1 MLNKI
6 KKWLPTKR
14 KLMQLYFALLFNANL
29 KGFVSGKI
37 YKGNSKIICAPGINC
52 YSCPGAVGA
61 CPLGSLQGSYQS
73 HNAFFYVGG
82 ILLLY
87 CILFGRMICGWLC
100 PFGLVQE
107 LAYKVKTPKVR
118 KSPVTRVLSWLK
130 YVLLVFFVVIIPLM
144 YALRDM
150 PLPPF
155 CKYICPAGTLE
166 GGVGLLSVA
175 SNESRYFPMLGP
187 LFTWKFLLMVSTLV
201 GCVFI
206 FRLFCRFFCPLGALY
221 GLFNKLSIFGV
232 KVDNSKCTQCGLCK
246 TKCKMDIREVGDHEC
261 ISCGDC
267 VSECP
272 TQAIIWKG
280 PKILLKA
287 NETITKE
294 EHQKAKTVTRI
305 ISAVL
310 MLAILG
316 GAIAYYWTRPET
328 NNLPIASQ
336 QQQAQQQ
343 PTVPGL
349 ELGFE
354 VGDLCYSYD
363 LTIIDENGDTGVTED
378 PATSGKITVINFWG
392 TWCNPCVAELPHF
405 EEIAKEYGD
414 AVKVYAVHSAGDSH
428 TAPEFL
434 AKNYPDSAIIFGR
447 DIGADE
453 KAFDG
458 MYYLML
464 DGDGSYP
471 YTFVLDEEGVIRM
484 VRVGSVTYEELKTA
498 IESIMNP

>member
-1 MLNKI
+1 MLKKI

-61 CPLGSLQGSYQS
+61 CPLGSLQGAYQS
-73 HNAFFYVGG
+73 HNALFYVGG

-87 CILFGRMICGWLC
+87 CIMFGRMICGWLC

-107 LAYKVKTPKVR
+107 VAYKVKTPKVR
-118 KSPVTRVLSWLK
+118 KSPVTRALSWFK

-166 GGVGLLSVA
+166 GGIGLLSVPA
-175 SNESRYFPMLGP
+175 NEGRYFQMLGP
-187 LFTWKFLLMVSTLV
+187 LFTWKFLLMVSTIV

-206 FRLFCRFFCPLGALY
+206 FRLFCRFICPLGALY
-221 GLFNKLSIFGV
+221 GLFNKLSIFGI

-246 TKCKMDIREVGDHEC
+246 TKCKVDIRHVGDHEC
-261 ISCGDC
+261 ISCGEC
-267 VSECP
+267 VAECP

-294 EHQKAKTVTRI
+294 EHQTAKKITRI

-310 MLAILG
+310 LVGILA
-316 GAIAYYWTRPET
+316 GAITYYWTRPET
-328 NNLPIASQ
+328 NNLPLNVQ
-336 QQQAQQQ
+336 QQQQNQ
-343 PTVPGL
+343 PTEPGL
-349 ELGFE
+349 QRGNQ
-354 VGDLCYSYD
+354 VGNLCYAYD
-363 LTIIDENGDTGVTED
+363 LTLVDKNGDTGTKEN
-378 PATSGKITVINFWG
+378 PAASGKVTVINFWG

-405 EEIAKEYGD
+405 DQVAKDYAD
-414 AVKVYAVHSAGDSH
+414 SVVVYAVHSAGDSE
-428 TAPEFL
+428 TAPEFITN
-434 AKNYPDSAIIFGR
+434 KYPDSPIRFAR
-447 DIGADE
+447 DIGE
-453 KAFDG
+453 EWNG
-458 MYYLML
+458 EYYALL
-464 DGDGSYP
+464 GCVDAYP
-471 YTFVLDEEGVIRM
+471 YTFILDSDGVIRNIYT
-484 VRVGSVTYEELKTA
+484 GSVTHAELEAA
-498 IESIMNP
+498 IQAILNP